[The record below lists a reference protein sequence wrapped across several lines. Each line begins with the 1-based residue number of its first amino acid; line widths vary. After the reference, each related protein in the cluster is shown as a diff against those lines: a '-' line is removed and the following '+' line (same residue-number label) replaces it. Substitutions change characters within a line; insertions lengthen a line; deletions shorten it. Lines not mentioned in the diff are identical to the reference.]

1 MIVSTLIFFSESF
14 HEKILLY
21 ISSWFNIKPVNYIY
35 KSIHSS
41 NVYKA
46 FFVIFICIQ
55 LLFPFRYLLYP
66 GNLYWTEE
74 GYRFSWRVMLMEKS
88 GTAFFYIVDPISKR
102 KIEVNNRDFLTMNQ
116 EKMMSTQPD
125 ILVQYAQHLKKHY
138 EKIGYKNIAV
148 KADVFVNLNGRG
160 SQRFINSDIDLS
172 MENNTWRAKKWILE
186 YEK

>member
-1 MIVSTLIFFSESF
+1 
-14 HEKILLY
+14 
-21 ISSWFNIKPVNYIY
+21 
-35 KSIHSS
+35 
-41 NVYKA
+41 
-46 FFVIFICIQ
+46 
-55 LLFPFRYLLYP
+55 
-66 GNLYWTEE
+66 
-74 GYRFSWRVMLMEKS
+74 MEKS